1 MCDATMKSSMNG
13 SGSGFKKTQMNDDEH
28 RHVFG
33 FQTAERSLTHSVT
46 QNSKLLV
53 GRQLSGL
60 PSRGHGQFSG
70 TVRVRCASGAMSS
83 LHRRLHNQSGRP
95 GAQHRAALFP
105 HSEIHSFIHRTPL
118 RVNNDFPISS
128 PGTKKVP
135 QGSKVQSLTLQ
146 GIVTS

>member
-28 RHVFG
+28 QHVFG

-53 GRQLSGL
+53 GRQLTGL

-70 TVRVRCASGAMSS
+70 TVRVRCTSGAMSS
-83 LHRRLHNQSGRP
+83 LHRQLHNQSERP

-105 HSEIHSFIHRTPL
+105 HSEIHSFIHSSHSF
-118 RVNNDFPISS
+118 VSQHCNDFPISS
-128 PGTKKVP
+128 PGTKRFLGG
-135 QGSKVQSLTLQ
+135 QRCSR
-146 GIVTS
+146 